1 MSAIVTRNIGV
12 AARQWANRVSVR
24 TVVIPGSH
32 QEPLKEAAKRI
43 GYWGEEQDI
52 DSRYALMDKVNKQS
66 VAHEYRFRRDGKGF
80 NTEERSTYK
89 DPTEGEEARR
99 KPPE

>member
-1 MSAIVTRNIGV
+1 
-12 AARQWANRVSVR
+12 
-24 TVVIPGSH
+24 
-32 QEPLKEAAKRI
+32 
-43 GYWGEEQDI
+43 
-52 DSRYALMDKVNKQS
+52 MDKVNKQS

>member
-1 MSAIVTRNIGV
+1 MAEDPVYTPALGTVLVHAHPCTDRMSAIVTRNIGV

-43 GYWGEEQDI
+43 GYWGEEQEI
-52 DSRYALMDKVNKQS
+52 DSRWEPDQGPMFTPRAFEHGLRYI
-66 VAHEYRFRRDGKGF
+66 
-80 NTEERSTYK
+80 
-89 DPTEGEEARR
+89 
-99 KPPE
+99 